1 MVTMN
6 IHKKAYRRVVMFF
19 ILLSANLTIRGQ
31 IMGYESPAE
40 IPMMSIYNRNAMVGY
55 IAARRQAYYEDL
67 QLRDQM
73 QPIIDDLYNR
83 YDAGKYQECINI
95 ISDIFQTYTFYT
107 RQKGIYSP
115 LYYIRWMS
123 YIALGDETN
132 GFSNLVCAKDANNN
146 SAYQVLLWHYSNY
159 VIKARQELNNRMYNN
174 CLSYISKALSTSI
187 NGYEMF
193 EIGGQALE
201 AQNRFDDAKKY
212 YKLANESGSSKAN
225 ELLSNLKKHKKM
237 FQQQG

>member
-1 MVTMN
+1 
-6 IHKKAYRRVVMFF
+6 
-19 ILLSANLTIRGQ
+19 
-31 IMGYESPAE
+31 
-40 IPMMSIYNRNAMVGY
+40 
-55 IAARRQAYYEDL
+55 
-67 QLRDQM
+67 
-73 QPIIDDLYNR
+73 
-83 YDAGKYQECINI
+83 
-95 ISDIFQTYTFYT
+95 
-107 RQKGIYSP
+107 
-115 LYYIRWMS
+115 
-123 YIALGDETN
+123 
-132 GFSNLVCAKDANNN
+132 
-146 SAYQVLLWHYSNY
+146 
-159 VIKARQELNNRMYNN
+159 MYNN